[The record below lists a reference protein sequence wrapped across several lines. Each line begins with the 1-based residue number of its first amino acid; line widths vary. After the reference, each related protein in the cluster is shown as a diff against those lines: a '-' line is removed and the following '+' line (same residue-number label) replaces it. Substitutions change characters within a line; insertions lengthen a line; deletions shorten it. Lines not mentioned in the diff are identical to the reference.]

1 MRILPVSRQ
10 FGDIAARARLLPG
23 VGEEM
28 AIRLRT
34 SFLPWVRSN
43 ATAPK
48 WYLFTG
54 KFESVFPNERLVM

>member
-1 MRILPVSRQ
+1 
-10 FGDIAARARLLPG
+10 
-23 VGEEM
+23 M